1 MSKLID
7 DLKRILYEHWAT
19 GMGLVLT
26 LVLSSGILI
35 WTLAE
40 INFGDVTP
48 GEWLVVIVL
57 LTVLVLVW
65 WRYRLPRARHD
76 RIGFGVAIELADS
89 PKARDLREDLVRVIH
104 ALVEGSEQFRY
115 NFQFIEFPQPVCR
128 RVTDAQEASL
138 LLQKSN
144 CKFLDFRSG

>member
-1 MSKLID
+1 MRWFIAAARANALFGSSTPSASPVHAVPRQDTPAGSSSSAAMSKLID

-65 WRYRLPRARHD
+65 WHRLPRARHD
-76 RIGFGVAIELADS
+76 RIGF
-89 PKARDLREDLVRVIH
+89 R
-104 ALVEGSEQFRY
+104 
-115 NFQFIEFPQPVCR
+115 CR
-128 RVTDAQEASL
+128 
-138 LLQKSN
+138 N
-144 CKFLDFRSG
+144 